1 MLNKHGLIAAFAV
14 VFTAVSLFFAG
25 AAFAY
30 TSKDLKTGD
39 RYYQEKSYRLSATAF
54 ERLLSEKT
62 ENKTL
67 AREVL
72 FKYSDSILRGKDE
85 AKREQAEKNLK
96 ELAESKDKDRW
107 RAEAGGALAEH
118 YFERDRWG
126 HAQEIQTM
134 LEDAREYWAGSDD
147 VKLAREKFIALSF
160 LLADH
165 VTSWRG
171 WYNPQIRAVSI
182 SGGKIKAPD
191 GGSTMTQLY
200 EEILKVAKSDE
211 DKARAYYGL
220 ALSMRYSL
228 GNNEDDVKKI
238 VKAFEK
244 VTEDFSR
251 TEWADDAWNQLGQ
264 FHEGANRFPEAV
276 KAYKGLLETFKRGE
290 SQFVDDARR
299 RIEYITS
306 PNLSMSVSNS
316 FTPGSQIR
324 FYLNWRNMDQARFT
338 LYKLDLV
345 AELGQR
351 GANVSDMT
359 HYQGLLRQLVER
371 TARYRSLPVAADW
384 TAKLKNDGKH
394 MHHSNNQGM
403 AAWRSKNPEKPD
415 EKLGVLPAGAYLLMV
430 TGANN
435 QKAYDLVLVSDLAL
449 VSKLSRDTALFMV
462 ADAKTGKPAP
472 HALVR
477 YVYSWVN
484 TNGSTQWEVAQGKTG
499 ADGLLAAELKYT
511 RDQQPYY
518 HNHNMFAAVSAAGGL
533 QAFVQNNYY
542 NNYNN
547 NKGEWWTYAFTDR
560 PAYRP
565 NEQVGFKGV
574 VRIPENGIFI
584 NPAGMQIRALIYDAR
599 GNKAYE
605 KEHVLNEFGG
615 FDDTLELDSK
625 AVLGE
630 YSLQIYNVKTG
641 SHISTAP
648 LFRLEEYKLPEFLVS
663 VAPKLEEGKDPVF
676 RLGDKLEMDIDA
688 KYYFGGAVANAEVEY
703 LVYQQGYTHSY
714 EPPRPYPWYY
724 REDHGAYRGRHHYRH
739 MPYQDSGRLIT
750 QQKIKTDEKG
760 KASFTIETDKDAGS
774 DLQYRIE
781 VRVVDQSRRE
791 IRATSNIKVTK
802 TAFFAYAEPERSL
815 YRPGDKVTVKIKT
828 MTANDKP
835 VSVEGTVSVAQQSWR
850 EPVLKEGR
858 DEVVTPGGYAAQPV
872 LKKFVKTDE
881 KGEAKFTF
889 EPMANGYY
897 AVTFT
902 GYDSGKEV
910 TAQAHVFV
918 SDEKATDIGYRYG
931 GLQIITEKDTYNVG
945 ETARAMIVSDR
956 PDTWVLFTQESDG
969 LFGYELL
976 YMKGPVRLVEIP
988 VTQHFVPNVNLH
1000 AASLDQFQL
1009 KQVMEEVIVPPEGK
1023 FLNVKI
1029 TSDKEVYQPQEDGV
1043 FDVTVT
1049 DQDGKPVTGEVALGL
1064 VDASVYY
1071 IQKDY
1076 AKDIREFFYGDKRLQ
1091 SVAMQASFYQ
1101 RSFVHLVH
1109 DAKNKVLVDKK
1120 DQYRR
1125 DKDASEPE
1133 EYGQLGGAATD
1144 SIRAKKSMMMDNR
1157 LARQEAAAP
1166 SAALAEGLSMA
1177 DEESKEMDAPGR
1189 RANEKAV
1196 GGKGGMDDAGGEEER
1211 VRDDFRSTV
1220 IWLPGVKTDR
1230 NGHARI
1236 KATFPDSLTT
1246 WRMTARAVTK
1256 DTSVG
1261 NVTHEVRSN
1270 KQLMVRLQAPRFFT
1284 ARDKVVLSALI
1295 DNISDQPLTL
1305 TPRIKTEGLTITGLY
1320 KDGQFVKGEI
1330 GPVTVPAGG
1339 QQRVDW
1345 VAYAAEEGEATVT
1358 VSAKSG
1364 NLSDAMKKSFAVIP
1378 HGIEKFIAQ
1387 SSVLKGKGTDEA
1399 IGQRLVFKLPKERI
1413 KEATALQLT
1422 LSPSLAGNMLDA
1434 LPYLAEYPYGCV
1446 EQTMSRFLPAVIVRS
1461 TMTQLGLSKR
1471 DVDNYINNVLTPRG
1485 DPAHPQRRNDA
1496 TVAKLDAMVETGLA
1510 RLYDFQ
1516 HSNGGWGW
1524 WKESSTDRFM
1534 TAYVL
1539 WGLSLARDAGV
1550 NVRADVIERAK
1561 RYMQLELV
1569 KDEDAPDNLA
1579 WSLHAL
1585 AAAGSKSTFEDKQRS
1600 RLWDMR
1606 DKLNPYSRALFAVSE
1621 QKRGDMQR
1629 AAVLGRNIVNGV
1641 MEDKENGTARWGES
1655 GIHYRWSE
1663 GGVEATAFVI
1673 KALSALDKDS
1683 KYLEPAVKWLS
1694 LNRRGGRWKNTR
1706 DTAIAILGLA
1716 EYLKTTQELSP
1727 DYIYQVKL
1735 NGKIVKEGRVTAQNV
1750 FTFDRI
1756 VNLPAGVLKDGDNTV
1771 EIAIKGKGALYT
1783 SGYLT
1788 YFTLEEPI
1796 TKAGNEIFVDR
1807 QYEIKS
1813 VKETLMKGLKED
1825 WKPLNDNDTVES
1837 GDRIRVSITM
1847 EAKNHYE
1854 YLISEDFK
1862 PAGLEAVSLTSG
1874 AGTAVK
1880 LDAEGRETGTTIP
1893 LYQEFRDQKAV
1904 FFIDKLKQGKYII
1917 RYELRAEVPGQFH
1930 AMPNQSHAM
1939 YVPEIRANSDEMR
1952 VTVKD

>member
-1 MLNKHGLIAAFAV
+1 MRKKYGFAAVFAV
-14 VFTAVSLFFAG
+14 MLTAVSLFFG
-25 AAFAY
+25 TAAFAY
-30 TSKDLKTGD
+30 TAKDLKTGD
-39 RYYQEKSYRLSATAF
+39 RYYQEKSYRLAATAF
-54 ERLLSEKT
+54 EKLLAEKT
-62 ENKTL
+62 GNKDL

-72 FKYSDSILRGKDE
+72 FKYSDSILRSKDE
-85 AKREQAEKNLK
+85 AKRDQAEKNLK
-96 ELAESKDKDRW
+96 ELADGKEKDRW
-107 RAEAGGALAEH
+107 RAEAAGALAEH
-118 YFERDRWG
+118 YFARDRWG
-126 HAQEIQTM
+126 KAQDIQTM

-147 VKLAREKFIALSF
+147 VKTAREKFIALSF

-165 VTSWRG
+165 VTTWRG

-182 SGGKIKAPD
+182 SGEGIKKPE
-191 GGSTMTQLY
+191 GGATLAQLY
-200 EEILKVAKSDE
+200 EEILKIAKSD
-211 DKARAYYGL
+211 DDRARAYYGL
-220 ALSMRYSL
+220 ALSLRYSL
-228 GNNEDDVKKI
+228 GNDEEGVKKI

-244 VTEDFSR
+244 VTEDFPRS
-251 TEWADDAWNQLGQ
+251 EWADDAWNQLGQ

-276 KAYKGLLETFKRGE
+276 AAYQGLLETFKRGE

-306 PNLSMSVSNS
+306 PSLSMSVGNS

-324 FYLNWRNMDQARFT
+324 FHLSWRNTDQARFT
-338 LYKLDLV
+338 VYKIDLA
-345 AELGQR
+345 AELGER
-351 GANVSDMT
+351 GAHIPDMS
-359 HYQGLLRQLVER
+359 HYQGLLRHLVER
-371 TARYRSLPVAADW
+371 TNRYRSLPVAAEW

-394 MHHSNNQGM
+394 MHHSSSQGM
-403 AAWRSKNPEKPD
+403 AAWRSKDADKPD

-430 TGANN
+430 TGANG

-449 VSKLSRDTALFMV
+449 VSKLSRDTALFMA
-462 ADAKTGKPAP
+462 ADAKTGQPVAG
-472 HALVR
+472 ALVR
-477 YVYSWVN
+477 YVYSWIN
-484 TNGSTQWEVAQGKTG
+484 DNGSTQWEVAQGKTG
-499 ADGLLAAELKYT
+499 ADGLLAAELKYS
-511 RDQQPYY
+511 RDRQPYY
-518 HNHNMFAAVSAAGGL
+518 HNHNMFAAVSAGDL

-542 NNYNN
+542 NNYHN

-565 NEQVGFKGV
+565 NEKAGFKGI
-574 VRIPENGIFI
+574 VRIPDNGIFT
-584 NPAGMQIRALIYDAR
+584 NPAGMQIRAMIYDAR
-599 GNKAYE
+599 GNKVYE

-615 FDDTLELDSK
+615 FDGELTLGEK

-630 YSLQIYNVKTG
+630 YSLQMYSVKTG

-663 VAPKLEEGKDPVF
+663 VAPKREEGKEPVF
-676 RLGDKLEMDIDA
+676 RLGDKLEMEVDA
-688 KYYFGGAVANAEVEY
+688 QYYFGGAVANADVEY
-703 LVYQQGYTHSY
+703 LVYRRNYTHSY
-714 EPPRPYPWYY
+714 SPPRPYPWYY
-724 REDHGAYRGRHHYRH
+724 REDHSTHRGRHHYRP
-739 MPYQDSGRLIT
+739 MPYQDSGQLIT

-760 KASFTIETDKDAGS
+760 KAHFTIETDKDSAA

-791 IRATSNIKVTK
+791 IRATGNIKVTK

-850 EPVLKEGR
+850 DPVIREGKG
-858 DEVVTPGGYAAQPV
+858 EIVTPGGYAEQAV
-872 LKKFVKTDE
+872 LKKFVKSDE

-889 EPMANGYY
+889 EPMENGYY

-902 GYDSGKEV
+902 GHDNGKEV
-910 TAQAHVFV
+910 TAAAHVFV
-918 SDEKATDIGYRYG
+918 SDQKATDIGYRYG

-969 LFGYELL
+969 IFGYELL

-1009 KQVMEEVIVPPEGK
+1009 KQVVEEVIVPPEGK

-1029 TSDKEVYQPQEDGV
+1029 ASDKEVYQPQEDGV

-1109 DAKNKVLVDKK
+1109 DAKNKILVDKK
-1120 DQYRR
+1120 DQYRAKDDR
-1125 DKDASEPE
+1125 DEDA
-1133 EYGQLGGAATD
+1133 GQLGNVM
-1144 SIRAKKSMMMDNR
+1144 KKSMPMEGRSMM
-1157 LARQEAAAP
+1157 ARQEMAAPAAAM
-1166 SAALAEGLSMA
+1166 AEGLAMA
-1177 DEESKEMDAPGR
+1177 DSIGAEESKEMDSPGR
-1189 RANEKAV
+1189 RANEKAS
-1196 GGKGGMDDAGGEEER
+1196 GGKGGVAAGGGGEER

-1220 IWLPGVKTDR
+1220 LWLPAVKTDAKGR
-1230 NGHARI
+1230 ARI
-1236 KATFPDSLTT
+1236 TAKFPDSLTT

-1270 KQLMVRLQAPRFFT
+1270 KQLMIRLQAPRFFT

-1295 DNISDQPLTL
+1295 DNLSDKPLTL
-1305 TPRIKTEGLTITGLY
+1305 TPQIKTAGLTVTGIY

-1339 QQRVDW
+1339 QQRADW
-1345 VAYAAEEGEATVT
+1345 VAYAAEEGEAVVT

-1364 NLSDAMKKSFAVIP
+1364 SLSDAMQKSFPVIP

-1387 SSVLKGKGTDEA
+1387 SAVLKGQGTNEA
-1399 IGQRLVFKLPKERI
+1399 VGQSLVFTLPKERI
-1413 KEATALQLT
+1413 KEATSLQLT

-1434 LPYLAEYPYGCV
+1434 LPYLADYPYGCV

-1461 TMTQLGLSKR
+1461 TMTQLGLSKT
-1471 DVDNYINNVLTPRG
+1471 DVNNYINNVLTPRN
-1485 DPAHPQRRNDA
+1485 DPAHPERRNDA
-1496 TVAKLDAMVETGLA
+1496 TVAKLDAMVESGLA
-1510 RLYDFQ
+1510 RLYDMQ

-1524 WKESSTDRFM
+1524 WKESRTDRFM
-1534 TAYVL
+1534 SAYVL
-1539 WGLSLARDAGV
+1539 WGLSLAREAGV
-1550 NVRADVIERAK
+1550 EIRADVIERGI
-1561 RYMQLELV
+1561 RYLQLELV

-1585 AAAGSKSTFEDKQRS
+1585 AAAGSKSTFEEKQRA
-1600 RLWDMR
+1600 RLWEMR
-1606 DKLNPYSRALFAVSE
+1606 DRLNPYSRALFAVSE
-1621 QKRGDMQR
+1621 QKRGDLQR

-1673 KALSALDKDS
+1673 RALSLLDRDS

-1706 DTAIAILGLA
+1706 DTAIAVLGLA
-1716 EYLKTTQELSP
+1716 EYLKTTQELAP
-1727 DYIYQVKL
+1727 DYAYQVKL
-1735 NGKIVKEGRVTAQNV
+1735 NGKVVKEGRVTAQNV
-1750 FTFDRI
+1750 FTFDRM
-1756 VNLPAGVLKDGDNTV
+1756 VNLPADVLKDGDNMV
-1771 EIAIKGKGALYT
+1771 EIAMKGKGALYAA
-1783 SGYLT
+1783 GYLK

-1796 TKAGNEIFVDR
+1796 TKAGNEIFVER
-1807 QYEIKS
+1807 SYEIKS

-1825 WKPLNDNDTVES
+1825 WKPLNDNDTVNS
-1837 GDRIRVSITM
+1837 GDRIRVTVMM

-1854 YLISEDFK
+1854 YLISEDYK

-1874 AGTAVK
+1874 AGHAVK
-1880 LDAEGRETGTTIP
+1880 LDAEGRETGETVP
-1893 LYQEFRDQKAV
+1893 LYQEFRDQKAA
-1904 FFIDKLKQGKYII
+1904 FFIDRLKQGKYLI

-1939 YVPEIRANSDEMR
+1939 YVPEIRANSDEIR
-1952 VTVKD
+1952 INVKD

>member
-1 MLNKHGLIAAFAV
+1 MRNKCGLKTYGL
-14 VFTAVSLFFAG
+14 TAVSLFFASLFFAG

-30 TSKDLKTGD
+30 TAKDLKTGD
-39 RYYQEKSYRLSATAF
+39 RYYQEKSYRLAATAF
-54 ERLLSEKT
+54 EKLLSEKT
-62 ENKTL
+62 ENKHL
-67 AREVL
+67 AREVM

-85 AKREQAEKNLK
+85 AQREQAEKNLK

-107 RAEAGGALAEH
+107 RAEAAGALAEH
-118 YFERDRWG
+118 YFARDRWG
-126 HAQEIQTM
+126 KAQEIQTM

-147 VKLAREKFIALSF
+147 VKPAREKFVALSF

-165 VTSWRG
+165 VTTWRG
-171 WYNPQIRAVSI
+171 WYNPQIRAVQI
-182 SGGKIKAPD
+182 GGGRIRTPEN
-191 GGSTMTQLY
+191 GGTIAQLY
-200 EEILKVAKSDE
+200 EEILKVAQSDE

-220 ALSMRYSL
+220 AMSL
-228 GNNEDDVKKI
+228 RNSSGADEDAVKKI

-244 VTEDFSR
+244 VTDDFPRS
-251 TEWADDAWNQLGQ
+251 EWADDAWNQLGQ

-276 KAYKGLLETFKRGE
+276 KAYKALLETFKRGD

-306 PNLSMSVSNS
+306 PSLSMNVGHS

-324 FYLNWRNMDQARFT
+324 FNVNWRNTDRAAFT

-351 GANVSDMT
+351 GANASDMT

-371 TARYRSLPVAADW
+371 TQRYLSLPVAAQW

-394 MHHSNNQGM
+394 MHHSSSQGM
-403 AAWRSKNPEKPD
+403 AAWRSKDAENPD

-430 TGANN
+430 TGANG

-462 ADAKTGKPAP
+462 ADAKTGKPVP
-472 HALVR
+472 NALVR
-477 YVYSWVN
+477 YVYSWTN

-511 RDQQPYY
+511 RDRQPYY
-518 HNHNMFAAVSAAGGL
+518 HNHSLFAAVSAGDL

-542 NNYNN
+542 NNYHN

-565 NEQVGFKGV
+565 NEQVGFKGI

-599 GNKAYE
+599 GNKIYE
-605 KEHVLNEFGG
+605 KEHVLNDFGG
-615 FDDTLELDSK
+615 FDGDLTLSEK

-630 YSLQIYNVKTG
+630 YSLQIYSVKTG
-641 SHISTAP
+641 SHISTAQ

-663 VAPKLEEGKDPVF
+663 VAPKQEEGKEPVF
-676 RLGDKLEMDIDA
+676 RLGDKLEMEVDA
-688 KYYFGGAVANAEVEY
+688 KYYFGGAVADAAVEY
-703 LVYQQGYTHSY
+703 LVYRQSYTHSY
-714 EPPRPYPWYY
+714 QPPRPYPWYY
-724 REDHGAYRGRHHYRH
+724 REAQGAYSGRHHYRH
-739 MPYQDSGRLIT
+739 MPYRDSGQLIT
-750 QQKIKTDEKG
+750 QQTIKTDEKG
-760 KASFTIETDKDAGS
+760 KAHFTIETDKESAA

-791 IRATSNIKVTK
+791 IRATSTIKVTK

-828 MTANDKP
+828 MTANEKP
-835 VSVEGTVSVAQQSWR
+835 VPVEGTVSVAQQSWR
-850 EPVLKEGR
+850 EPVLKDGKGEI
-858 DEVVTPGGYAAQPV
+858 VTPGGYAEQPV

-881 KGEAKFTF
+881 KGEAEFTF

-902 GYDSGKEV
+902 GYDNGNEV
-910 TAQAHVFV
+910 KAAAHVFV
-918 SDEKATDIGYRYG
+918 SDQKATDIGYRYG

-969 LFGYELL
+969 IFGYELL

-1023 FLNVKI
+1023 FLTVKI
-1029 TSDKEVYQPQEDGV
+1029 TSDKKVYQPQEEGV

-1076 AKDIREFFYGDKRLQ
+1076 APDIREFFYGDKRLQ

-1109 DAKNKVLVDKK
+1109 DAKNKMLVDKK
-1120 DQYRR
+1120 DQYRAKDDR
-1125 DKDASEPE
+1125 DENAV
-1133 EYGQLGGAATD
+1133 GQLGGAM
-1144 SIRAKKSMMMDNR
+1144 KKSSPMESRSM
-1157 LARQEAAAP
+1157 ARQEMAAP
-1166 SAALAEGLSMA
+1166 ASAMA
-1177 DEESKEMDAPGR
+1177 DGVGMEMEEAKEMDSPGR
-1189 RANEKAV
+1189 RSNEKAT
-1196 GGKGGMDDAGGEEER
+1196 GGKGSAAAGGGGEEER

-1220 IWLPGVKTDR
+1220 IWLPAVKTDAKGR
-1230 NGHARI
+1230 ARI
-1236 KATFPDSLTT
+1236 TAKFPDSLTT

-1256 DTSVG
+1256 DSSVG

-1270 KQLMVRLQAPRFFT
+1270 KELMIRLQAPRFFT
-1284 ARDKVVLSALI
+1284 ARDKVVLSALV
-1295 DNISDQPLTL
+1295 DNISDKPLTL
-1305 TPRIKTEGLTITGLY
+1305 TPQIKTEGLTITGIY
-1320 KDGQFVKGEI
+1320 KDGKFVKGEV

-1345 VAYAAEEGEATVT
+1345 VAYAAEEGEAVVT

-1364 NLSDAMKKSFAVIP
+1364 NLSDAMQKSFAVIP

-1399 IGQRLVFKLPKERI
+1399 ARQRLTFTLPKERI

-1434 LPYLAEYPYGCV
+1434 LPYLADYPYGCV

-1496 TVAKLDAMVETGLA
+1496 TVAKLDAMVESGLA
-1510 RLYDFQ
+1510 RLYDMQ
-1516 HSNGGWGW
+1516 HGNGGWGW

-1539 WGLSLARDAGV
+1539 WGLSLAREAGV
-1550 NVRADVIERAK
+1550 DIRADVIERGI
-1561 RYMQLELV
+1561 RYLQLELV

-1585 AAAGSKSTFEDKQRS
+1585 AAAGSKSNFEDKQRG
-1600 RLWDMR
+1600 RLWEMR
-1606 DKLNPYSRALFAVSE
+1606 DKLNPYTRALFAVSE

-1655 GIHYRWSE
+1655 GIHYRWSD

-1673 KALSALDKDS
+1673 RALSLLDKDS
-1683 KYLEPAVKWLS
+1683 KYLEPAVKWIS

-1706 DTAIAILGLA
+1706 DTAIAVLGLA
-1716 EYLKTTQELSP
+1716 EYLKTTQELAP
-1727 DYIYQVKL
+1727 DYAYQVKL
-1735 NGKIVKEGRVTAQNV
+1735 NGKTVKEGRVTGRNV

-1756 VNLPAGVLKDGDNTV
+1756 VNLPAEALKDGDNTV
-1771 EIAIKGKGALYT
+1771 EIVMKGRGALYT
-1783 SGYLT
+1783 AGYLT

-1796 TKAGNEIFVDR
+1796 TKAGNEIFVER
-1807 QYEIKS
+1807 SYEIKS

-1825 WKPLNDNDTVES
+1825 WKPLNDNDTVAS
-1837 GDRIRVSITM
+1837 GDRIRVTVMM

-1854 YLISEDFK
+1854 YLISEDYK

-1874 AGTAVK
+1874 AGSAVK
-1880 LDAEGRETGTTIP
+1880 LDAEGRETGETVP

-1904 FFIDKLKQGKYII
+1904 FFIDKLKQGKYLI

-1952 VTVKD
+1952 IEVRD